1 MTQTPSNARAPANR
15 RVLLVDNSPELAE
28 VLGELIRLEP
38 GLEFAGHVPTGAAA
52 LAAAQTGAL
61 DVLVLDLGLE
71 DCNGFDVLEQLMHA
85 GSPVR
90 VIVHTGHSSTEL
102 AAHAKRLGAA
112 AFVVKNGDVAAL
124 LSAIHAV

>member
-1 MTQTPSNARAPANR
+1 MTQIAVNSGAPATR

-38 GLEFAGHVPTGAAA
+38 GLEFAGHVPTGAQA
-52 LAAAQTGAL
+52 LATAQEGAV

-71 DCNGFDVLEQLMHA
+71 DCHGFDVLERLTQVHS
-85 GSPVR
+85 GVK
-90 VIVHTGHSSTEL
+90 VIVHTGYSSSEL

-124 LSAIHAV
+124 LEAIHSV